1 MPVPKPVL
9 LLILDGWGDRP
20 ASPDNAISLA
30 STPHWD
36 HLVANYP
43 KTQLITHGEAVGL
56 PEGQMGNSEVG
67 HMNIGAGRIVYQ
79 DLTRLSKATQ
89 TGQFTDNQA
98 LLSAM
103 DHAKKHATTLHIFGL
118 LSPGGVHSH
127 ESHFFATIELAIAQA
142 VPNIAL
148 HIFTDG
154 RDVAPRS
161 ALPSLDKLEHHCRH
175 QAVTIASVSGRYF
188 AMDRDTRWERT
199 QKAWSAICRGEAQ
212 HRCGTA
218 KQAIENA
225 YARGQDD
232 EFIEPTV
239 IGEGC
244 PIGLNDAG
252 IFINFRSDRARQL
265 SRALA
270 DPAFNGFDRKDG
282 QLLSHLVTMT
292 QYEQSLPACVAFT
305 PEKRCN
311 VLGEVVAGHGLT
323 QLRLAET
330 EKYAHVTYFFNGG
343 QETVFAGEDRTLI
356 PSPKVATYDLQ
367 PEMSAPAL
375 GQALTEAITNKA
387 HDLIVANLA
396 NPDMVGHTGDLQAAI
411 AAVEAVDKVIGKVS
425 QALEAAGGAAIIT
438 ADHGNAEQMID
449 ANTGQA
455 HTAHTTNPVPLVYL
469 GQRDVTL
476 RDGASLRDI
485 APTLLDLLGLKA
497 PEEMT
502 GKSLLEPKCH

>member
-1 MPVPKPVL
+1 MPTPKPVL

-20 ASPDNAISLA
+20 AGPDNAISLA

-36 HLVANYP
+36 HLLATYP

-79 DLTRLSKATQ
+79 DLTRLTKAIQ
-89 TGQFTDNQA
+89 TGEFMTNPV

-103 DHAKKHATTLHIFGL
+103 DHAKKHNATLHLCGL

-127 ESHFFATIELAIAQA
+127 EAHFFATIDLALAHA
-142 VPNIAL
+142 VPHIAL
-148 HIFTDG
+148 HVFTDG

-161 ALPSLDKLEHHCRH
+161 ALPSLEKLEAYCRH
-175 QAVTIASVSGRYF
+175 QTVRVASVSGRYF
-188 AMDRDTRWERT
+188 AMDRDNRWERT
-199 QKAWSAICRGEAQ
+199 QKAWKAICLAEAT
-212 HRCGTA
+212 HHYDSAT
-218 KQAIENA
+218 QAVEAA
-225 YARGQDD
+225 YALGQDD
-232 EFIEPTV
+232 EFIEPAV
-239 IGEGC
+239 IGQGC
-244 PIGLNDAG
+244 PIGANDAG

-265 SRALA
+265 SHALT
-270 DPAFNGFDRKDG
+270 DPSFVGFDRSG
-282 QLLSHLVTMT
+282 GHRLNPLVTMT
-292 QYEQSLPACVAFT
+292 QYEKDLPCDVAFK
-305 PEKRCN
+305 PETRDN
-311 VLGEVVAGHGLT
+311 VLGEVVARHGKT

-375 GQALTEAITNKA
+375 AEALTHAIA
-387 HDLIVANLA
+387 DQSHDLIVANLA
-396 NPDMVGHTGDLQAAI
+396 NPDMVGHTGDLKAAI
-411 AAVEAVDKVIGKVS
+411 AAVEAVDQVIGQVS
-425 QALEAAGGAAIIT
+425 EALESVGGEAIIT
-438 ADHGNAEQMID
+438 ADHGNAEQMTD
-449 ANTGQA
+449 PETGQA

-469 GQRDVTL
+469 GQRHATL
-476 RDGASLRDI
+476 RAGGSLRDI
-485 APTLLDLLGLKA
+485 APTLLDLMGVQA

-502 GKSLLEPKCH
+502 GQSLLIPDRR